1 MSLVAAFLLAIS
13 IFFVCVIYVIY
24 CRSNIIGLDDDIEED
39 GGQRTRIRHEG
50 GI

>member
-1 MSLVAAFLLAIS
+1 MMSLIAAFFLAIS
-13 IFFVCVIYVIY
+13 IFLVCVIYVIFR
-24 CRSNIIGLDDDIEED
+24 RSSNFLDDDIEED